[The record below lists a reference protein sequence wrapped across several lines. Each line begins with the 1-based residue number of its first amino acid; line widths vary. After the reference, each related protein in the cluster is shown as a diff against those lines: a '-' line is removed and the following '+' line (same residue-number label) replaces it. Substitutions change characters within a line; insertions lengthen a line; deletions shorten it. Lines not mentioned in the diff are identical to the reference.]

1 MGRRTFINHAH
12 LVTSALQF
20 AVETRRPGLVSL
32 LVGAGARLQRPVL
45 HTAVRLAGYVTGQE
59 IALLLASH
67 GAEVTEPET
76 EEAGARRPLDWA
88 VAVNS
93 LELCEELLRL
103 GARPHSVPTQ
113 LLATASPQ
121 VRSLI
126 VKAKSGVPTLEHL
139 AKIVIRSSLVNV
151 NSITVS
157 NGNTSTFRERLFSLH
172 LPQKLLSTIL

>member
-1 MGRRTFINHAH
+1 M
-12 LVTSALQF
+12 
-20 AVETRRPGLVSL
+20 SL
-32 LVGAGARLQRPVL
+32 LVGAGARLQRPAL

-59 IALLLASH
+59 IAFLLASH

-113 LLATASPQ
+113 LLAAASPQ

-126 VKAKSGVPTLEHL
+126 VKAKSEVPTLEHL
-139 AKIVIRSSLVNV
+139 AKIIIRSSLVNV